1 MFNFKKERE
10 IDKPTYRIAFCDENN
25 LATKFGEY
33 DCTFET
39 YEEADH
45 TIRMGWRKNR
55 SQKVNDGYKIHSGWL
70 VIEERDNTFEKELL
84 EKFRTSDRADEL
96 RYKKII
102 NETAKEFSSYSKINF
117 LFKLRKQLFSIRD
130 KKFIDEEI
138 DKLLSAELRAT
149 NTDLSFLTSESET
162 EARAIL
168 RTLSR
173 DPISPLE
180 ISEKVG
186 ISLQKT
192 NSILLILRGH
202 NLVKK
207 ITENA

>member
-1 MFNFKKERE
+1 MKA
-10 IDKPTYRIAFCDENN
+10 I
-25 LATKFGEY
+25 
-33 DCTFET
+33 
-39 YEEADH
+39 
-45 TIRMGWRKNR
+45 
-55 SQKVNDGYKIHSGWL
+55 
-70 VIEERDNTFEKELL
+70 IEMLC
-84 EKFRTSDRADEL
+84 TSDKADEL
-96 RYKKII
+96 RYERII
-102 NETAKEFSSYSKINF
+102 NKITKELKSQTELDV
-117 LFKLRKQLFSIRD
+117 LFELRKQLFSIRD
-130 KKFIDEEI
+130 KKIIDEEI
-138 DKLLSAELRAT
+138 DKMLSAELRAT
-149 NTDLSFLTSESET
+149 NTDLSFLTSESAT

-168 RTLSR
+168 RALSR

>member
-1 MFNFKKERE
+1 MRT
-10 IDKPTYRIAFCDENN
+10 II
-25 LATKFGEY
+25 
-33 DCTFET
+33 
-39 YEEADH
+39 EA
-45 TIRMGWRKNR
+45 
-55 SQKVNDGYKIHSGWL
+55 L
-70 VIEERDNTFEKELL
+70 
-84 EKFRTSDRADEL
+84 RTSDKADEL
-96 RYKKII
+96 KYENALTKAMKQSMTKLDVMFRLREIL
-102 NETAKEFSSYSKINF
+102 SSK
-117 LFKLRKQLFSIRD
+117 RD
-130 KKFIDEEI
+130 KKIIDEEI
-138 DKLLSAELRAT
+138 DKMLSAELRAT
-149 NTDLSFLTSESET
+149 NTDLSFLTAESET

>member
-1 MFNFKKERE
+1 MRT
-10 IDKPTYRIAFCDENN
+10 II
-25 LATKFGEY
+25 
-33 DCTFET
+33 
-39 YEEADH
+39 EA
-45 TIRMGWRKNR
+45 
-55 SQKVNDGYKIHSGWL
+55 L
-70 VIEERDNTFEKELL
+70 
-84 EKFRTSDRADEL
+84 RTSDKADMLKYENAFAKAMKQSMTKLDVMFRL
-96 RYKKII
+96 REIL
-102 NETAKEFSSYSKINF
+102 SSK
-117 LFKLRKQLFSIRD
+117 RD
-130 KKFIDEEI
+130 KKIIDEEI
-138 DKLLSAELRAT
+138 DKMLSAELRAT

-173 DPISPLE
+173 NPISPLE

>member
-1 MFNFKKERE
+1 MRT
-10 IDKPTYRIAFCDENN
+10 II
-25 LATKFGEY
+25 
-33 DCTFET
+33 
-39 YEEADH
+39 EA
-45 TIRMGWRKNR
+45 
-55 SQKVNDGYKIHSGWL
+55 L
-70 VIEERDNTFEKELL
+70 
-84 EKFRTSDRADEL
+84 RTSDKADMLKYENALTKATKQSMTKLDVMFRL
-96 RYKKII
+96 REIL
-102 NETAKEFSSYSKINF
+102 SSK
-117 LFKLRKQLFSIRD
+117 RD
-130 KKFIDEEI
+130 KKIIDEEI
-138 DKLLSAELRAT
+138 DKMLSAELRAT
-149 NTDLSFLTSESET
+149 NTDLSFLTAESET